1 MPEMMIRANGVELCV
16 EAFGDP
22 TDPAIVLLS
31 GGATS
36 MLGWRD
42 DFCEA
47 LAAGSRLVIRYDY
60 RDTGRSV
67 TYSPGEADY
76 RLTDLSA
83 DLVGILDRFEL
94 STADLVGLSLGG
106 GLAQLTAMD
115 HPDRVASLTLIASS
129 PVGPGG
135 GDSDMDWMTPETLR
149 EFESMGDPPTDREGL
164 IEYLVTHERLCAS
177 RGAPF
182 DTADAR
188 ATAAAVVDR
197 ALDLTAM
204 ENHQAVAF
212 TRWPRERLS
221 EISAPTLV
229 VHGTDDLLLPYRHGL
244 TLAEE
249 IPGAQLLTLEG
260 CGHELPRRVW
270 SVVVAAILKH
280 TQRS

>member
-1 MPEMMIRANGVELCV
+1 MTEMMIRANGVELCV
-16 EAFGDP
+16 EPFGDLS
-22 TDPAIVLLS
+22 DPAIVLLS

-36 MLGWRD
+36 MLGWED

-67 TYSPGEADY
+67 TYPPGEADY
-76 RLTDLSA
+76 RLADLSS
-83 DLVGILDRFEL
+83 DLVGILDHFRL
-94 STADLVGLSLGG
+94 PTADLVGLSLGG

-135 GDSDMDWMTPETLR
+135 GDTDLDWMTSETMS
-149 EFESMGDPPTDREGL
+149 EFEGMGDPPTDREGL
-164 IEYLVTHERLCAS
+164 IEYLVTHQRLCAS
-177 RGAPF
+177 RNVPF
-182 DTADAR
+182 DAAGARKTTAR
-188 ATAAAVVDR
+188 VVDR
-197 ALDLTAM
+197 ALDLAAM

-212 TRWPRERLS
+212 TRWPGERLS

-229 VHGTDDLLLPYRHGL
+229 VHGTDDLLLPYRHAL
-244 TLAEE
+244 ALAEE
-249 IPGAQLLTLEG
+249 IHGARLLTLER

-270 SVVVAAILKH
+270 DEVVPAILEH
-280 TQRS
+280 TDRG